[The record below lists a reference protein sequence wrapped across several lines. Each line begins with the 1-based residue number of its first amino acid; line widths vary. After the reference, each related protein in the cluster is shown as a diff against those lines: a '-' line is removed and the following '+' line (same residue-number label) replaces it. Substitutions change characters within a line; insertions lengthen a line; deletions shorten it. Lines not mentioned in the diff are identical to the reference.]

1 MTNAPPWFILEL
13 KYNPYTPNERS
24 VCHAYFCISILLTNS
39 YALAVSLLPFTSMG
53 TTNAENKS
61 TFVAN
66 VSINLPLLSTLLKTL
81 NLLTPNVLSV
91 GVLPSLGIAMIPI
104 FISNAALK
112 NITILSNCLSL
123 HLIPFW
129 FIATCPAFIL
139 SNAFALRLTSFIR
152 RFSFTLTNLSTR
164 AISRFLKASIN
175 FSVSH
180 VAVHYW
186 TKAFAPWFHAVSTAF
201 MASLNL
207 ASDEW
212 HADETFIKIKGVT
225 YYLWILLDS
234 ETRFVISFILSDKR
248 DGTSAYRLFQRAV
261 SLTRASPKVIITDHL
276 AAYEQAI
283 ATFYPNAEH
292 YCYKDFTDDK
302 SNNTIEAFNK
312 TFKGWYRTKKGFKAF
327 TSSLGLITTYMFHY
341 NFLRQHSSLNQLPPA
356 IVAGANY
363 SDMRQRQWL
372 LS

>member
-1 MTNAPPWFILEL
+1 MTTAPPWFILEL
-13 KYNPYTPNERS
+13 KYNPYIPNERS

-104 FISNAALK
+104 SISNAALK
-112 NITILSNCLSL
+112 NVT
-123 HLIPFW
+123 
-129 FIATCPAFIL
+129 IL

>member
-66 VSINLPLLSTLLKTL
+66 VIINLPLLSTLLKTL

-112 NITILSNCLSL
+112 NVT
-123 HLIPFW
+123 
-129 FIATCPAFIL
+129 IL

>member
-91 GVLPSLGIAMIPI
+91 GVLPSLGIAIIPI
-104 FISNAALK
+104 SISNAALK
-112 NITILSNCLSL
+112 NVTILSNCL
-123 HLIPFW
+123 IYQ
-129 FIATCPAFIL
+129 
-139 SNAFALRLTSFIR
+139 ALFLYFDG
-152 RFSFTLTNLSTR
+152 NLSTR

>member
-66 VSINLPLLSTLLKTL
+66 VSINLPLLSTRLKTL

-104 FISNAALK
+104 SISNAALK
-112 NITILSNCLSL
+112 NVT
-123 HLIPFW
+123 
-129 FIATCPAFIL
+129 IL

>member
-81 NLLTPNVLSV
+81 NLLTPDVLSV

-104 FISNAALK
+104 SISNAALK
-112 NITILSNCLSL
+112 NVT
-123 HLIPFW
+123 
-129 FIATCPAFIL
+129 IL

>member
-104 FISNAALK
+104 SISNAALK
-112 NITILSNCLSL
+112 NVT
-123 HLIPFW
+123 
-129 FIATCPAFIL
+129 IL

-212 HADETFIKIKGVT
+212 HADGN
-225 YYLWILLDS
+225 
-234 ETRFVISFILSDKR
+234 
-248 DGTSAYRLFQRAV
+248 
-261 SLTRASPKVIITDHL
+261 
-276 AAYEQAI
+276 
-283 ATFYPNAEH
+283 FYQ
-292 YCYKDFTDDK
+292 D
-302 SNNTIEAFNK
+302 
-312 TFKGWYRTKKGFKAF
+312 
-327 TSSLGLITTYMFHY
+327 
-341 NFLRQHSSLNQLPPA
+341 
-356 IVAGANY
+356 
-363 SDMRQRQWL
+363 
-372 LS
+372 

>member
-112 NITILSNCLSL
+112 NVT
-123 HLIPFW
+123 
-129 FIATCPAFIL
+129 IL

>member
-104 FISNAALK
+104 SISNAALK
-112 NITILSNCLSL
+112 NVT
-123 HLIPFW
+123 
-129 FIATCPAFIL
+129 IL

-302 SNNTIEAFNK
+302 SNNTIETFNK

>member
-1 MTNAPPWFILEL
+1 
-13 KYNPYTPNERS
+13 
-24 VCHAYFCISILLTNS
+24 
-39 YALAVSLLPFTSMG
+39 MG

-66 VSINLPLLSTLLKTL
+66 VIINLPLLSTLLKTL

-104 FISNAALK
+104 SISNAALK
-112 NITILSNCLSL
+112 NVT
-123 HLIPFW
+123 
-129 FIATCPAFIL
+129 IL

>member
-91 GVLPSLGIAMIPI
+91 SVLPSLGIAMIPI
-104 FISNAALK
+104 SISNAALK
-112 NITILSNCLSL
+112 NVT
-123 HLIPFW
+123 
-129 FIATCPAFIL
+129 IL

>member
-104 FISNAALK
+104 SISNAALK
-112 NITILSNCLSL
+112 NVTILSNCL
-123 HLIPFW
+123 IYQ
-129 FIATCPAFIL
+129 
-139 SNAFALRLTSFIR
+139 ALFLYFDG
-152 RFSFTLTNLSTR
+152 NLSTR

-327 TSSLGLITTYMFHY
+327 TSSLGLITTYMF
-341 NFLRQHSSLNQLPPA
+341 L
-356 IVAGANY
+356 
-363 SDMRQRQWL
+363 
-372 LS
+372 

>member
-1 MTNAPPWFILEL
+1 
-13 KYNPYTPNERS
+13 
-24 VCHAYFCISILLTNS
+24 
-39 YALAVSLLPFTSMG
+39 MG

-104 FISNAALK
+104 SISNAALK
-112 NITILSNCLSL
+112 NVT
-123 HLIPFW
+123 
-129 FIATCPAFIL
+129 IL

>member
-1 MTNAPPWFILEL
+1 MTKAPPWFILEL

-104 FISNAALK
+104 SISNAALK
-112 NITILSNCLSL
+112 NVTILSNCL
-123 HLIPFW
+123 IYQ
-129 FIATCPAFIL
+129 
-139 SNAFALRLTSFIR
+139 ALFLYFDG
-152 RFSFTLTNLSTR
+152 NLSTR

>member
-66 VSINLPLLSTLLKTL
+66 VIINLPLLSTLLKTL

-104 FISNAALK
+104 SISNAALK
-112 NITILSNCLSL
+112 NVT
-123 HLIPFW
+123 
-129 FIATCPAFIL
+129 IL

>member
-66 VSINLPLLSTLLKTL
+66 VIINLPLLSTLLKTL

-104 FISNAALK
+104 SISNAALK
-112 NITILSNCLSL
+112 NVTILSNCL
-123 HLIPFW
+123 IYQ
-129 FIATCPAFIL
+129 
-139 SNAFALRLTSFIR
+139 ALFLYFDG
-152 RFSFTLTNLSTR
+152 NLSTR

>member
-1 MTNAPPWFILEL
+1 M
-13 KYNPYTPNERS
+13 
-24 VCHAYFCISILLTNS
+24 
-39 YALAVSLLPFTSMG
+39 
-53 TTNAENKS
+53 
-61 TFVAN
+61 
-66 VSINLPLLSTLLKTL
+66 
-81 NLLTPNVLSV
+81 
-91 GVLPSLGIAMIPI
+91 
-104 FISNAALK
+104 
-112 NITILSNCLSL
+112 
-123 HLIPFW
+123 
-129 FIATCPAFIL
+129 FIL

-276 AAYEQAI
+276 AVYEQAI

>member
-1 MTNAPPWFILEL
+1 MYIYTFNKLLCPRCFSSALY
-13 KYNPYTPNERS
+13 KYGHNK
-24 VCHAYFCISILLTNS
+24 CGKQKYFCRQCKHQFTASKHSPKNS
-39 YALAVSLLPFTSMG
+39 KSPYPKCPVCGRATFPWHRYDTYIHFKCGSKKCNHSFKRFRTPPHIIYQALFLYFDG
-53 TTNAENKS
+53 
-61 TFVAN
+61 
-66 VSINLPLLSTLLKTL
+66 
-81 NLLTPNVLSV
+81 
-91 GVLPSLGIAMIPI
+91 
-104 FISNAALK
+104 
-112 NITILSNCLSL
+112 
-123 HLIPFW
+123 
-129 FIATCPAFIL
+129 
-139 SNAFALRLTSFIR
+139 
-152 RFSFTLTNLSTR
+152 NLSTR

>member
-1 MTNAPPWFILEL
+1 
-13 KYNPYTPNERS
+13 
-24 VCHAYFCISILLTNS
+24 
-39 YALAVSLLPFTSMG
+39 
-53 TTNAENKS
+53 
-61 TFVAN
+61 
-66 VSINLPLLSTLLKTL
+66 
-81 NLLTPNVLSV
+81 
-91 GVLPSLGIAMIPI
+91 
-104 FISNAALK
+104 
-112 NITILSNCLSL
+112 
-123 HLIPFW
+123 
-129 FIATCPAFIL
+129 
-139 SNAFALRLTSFIR
+139 
-152 RFSFTLTNLSTR
+152 
-164 AISRFLKASIN
+164 
-175 FSVSH
+175 
-180 VAVHYW
+180 
-186 TKAFAPWFHAVSTAF
+186 

-312 TFKGWYRTKKGFKAF
+312 TFKSWYRTKKGFKAF

>member
-1 MTNAPPWFILEL
+1 MTNAPPD
-13 KYNPYTPNERS
+13 
-24 VCHAYFCISILLTNS
+24 
-39 YALAVSLLPFTSMG
+39 SLL
-53 TTNAENKS
+53 
-61 TFVAN
+61 VYCD
-66 VSINLPLLSTLLKTL
+66 LPGVHSFKRFR
-81 NLLTPNVLSV
+81 TP
-91 GVLPSLGIAMIPI
+91 PHIIYQ
-104 FISNAALK
+104 ALF
-112 NITILSNCLSL
+112 LY
-123 HLIPFW
+123 FDG
-129 FIATCPAFIL
+129 
-139 SNAFALRLTSFIR
+139 
-152 RFSFTLTNLSTR
+152 NLSTR

>member
-104 FISNAALK
+104 SISNAALK

-123 HLIPFW
+123 PLIPFW

-152 RFSFTLTNLSTR
+152 RFSFTLT
-164 AISRFLKASIN
+164 AISLLELS
-175 FSVSH
+175 
-180 VAVHYW
+180 
-186 TKAFAPWFHAVSTAF
+186 
-201 MASLNL
+201 L
-207 ASDEW
+207 ASSRLLSISLFLMLL
-212 HADETFIKIKGVT
+212 FIIGLKL
-225 YYLWILLDS
+225 YS